1 MKKLLALVL
10 ALVMAMALAACGA
23 KPAPAPA
30 GDKGNEPAKG
40 DSITIGVSLPTKEQ
54 VFWNIMEE
62 NLRANASDMG
72 IELIVTDGKLSIDAQ
87 FSQVQDFITQGVDA
101 IILCPSS
108 TAGAEAATDLAKEK
122 NIPLFCLNI
131 KADGGYESF
140 VGTDNALGGVQAA
153 GYAAKVLG
161 ETGKCAIITY
171 DEIEVCVDRA
181 EGFKEELA
189 KYPNMEVVGEGN
201 YSGDTNKAA
210 SVTQDFITQF
220 GDELDLIFAVGD
232 PAAVGAVETIK
243 AANADI
249 KVIGFDGNPEAV
261 EGIKADPDVWIAD
274 IAQDPQGQTRT
285 MLEVIQKSL
294 EGTKSEQEILTPPY
308 VLDLEYIEKNG
319 L

>member
-1 MKKLLALVL
+1 M
-10 ALVMAMALAACGA
+10 
-23 KPAPAPA
+23 
-30 GDKGNEPAKG
+30 
-40 DSITIGVSLPTKEQ
+40 
-54 VFWNIMEE
+54 
-62 NLRANASDMG
+62 
-72 IELIVTDGKLSIDAQ
+72 
-87 FSQVQDFITQGVDA
+87 
-101 IILCPSS
+101 
-108 TAGAEAATDLAKEK
+108 
-122 NIPLFCLNI
+122 NI